1 MTTNPL
7 HVYLN
12 DHLAGAT
19 AGVELV
25 RTAAENHDGELGD
38 FFQELADGIGADY
51 ETLTSLIN
59 QMGAK
64 ASGAKEAFA
73 KIGAEV
79 SESKFSGESV
89 DDPQFGTFLTLE
101 TLSIGVEG
109 KQCMWKALKAVEGD
123 YAELASLDIDTLIE
137 RAQSQRDRLEG
148 KRLEI
153 AGSALSA
160 AKVEASQ

>member
-1 MTTNPL
+1 MTKDPL

-19 AGVELV
+19 AGVDLV
-25 RTAAENHDGELGD
+25 KTAAENHDGDMGE
-38 FFQELADGIGADY
+38 FFQELADAISADFN
-51 ETLTSLIN
+51 TLTSLIA
-59 QMGAK
+59 QMDAH

-73 KIGAEV
+73 KIGSEV
-79 SESKFSGESV
+79 SEAKFSGESV

-109 KQCMWKALKAVEGD
+109 KLCMWKALKVVEGD
-123 YAELASLDIDTLIE
+123 YAELASFDVDTLVE
-137 RAQSQRDRLEG
+137 RAQSQRDRIEG

-160 AKVEASQ
+160 EKVNASQ